1 MNAIRI
7 VPTADEHVEGLNRC
21 LDTVAREGR
30 YLGLLQA
37 PPVEAS
43 RVFVRGVLE
52 AGGVSLVAVDEAGQV
67 VGWCDV
73 QRRPLEM
80 FRHVGTLG
88 IGMLPHVRG
97 RGLGRRLMQAAIEAA
112 RERGMERIQLG
123 VFASNTRA
131 IALYE
136 SLGFVREGL
145 KRRAARFEG
154 RYDDDVMMALFL
166 DEPPESAVG

>member
-1 MNAIRI
+1 MDEIRI
-7 VPTADEHVEGLNRC
+7 VPTTDEHVEGLNRC
-21 LDTVAREGR
+21 LDVVAREGR

-37 PPVEAS
+37 PPVEDS
-43 RVFVRGVLE
+43 RAFVRGVRE
-52 AGGVSLVAVDEAGQV
+52 AGGISLVAVDAVGQV

-73 QRRPLEM
+73 RRRPLEM

-88 IGMLPHVRG
+88 IGMLPEARG
-97 RGLGRRLMQAAIEAA
+97 QGLGRRLMQAAIEAA
-112 RERGMERIQLG
+112 RTHGVERIQLG

-145 KRRAARFEG
+145 KRRAGKFQG
-154 RYDDDVMMALFL
+154 RYDDDVLMALFL
-166 DEPPESAVG
+166 DEPPERAAS

>member
-1 MNAIRI
+1 MNEIRI
-7 VPTADEHVEGLNRC
+7 VPTVDEHVEGLNHC
-21 LDTVAREGR
+21 LDTVVREGR

-43 RVFVRGVLE
+43 RAFVRGVLE
-52 AGGVSLVAVDEAGQV
+52 AGGVSLVAVDDAGQV

-88 IGMLPHVRG
+88 IGMLPDVRG
-97 RGLGRRLMQAAIEAA
+97 QGLGRRLMQAAIEAA
-112 RERGMERIQLG
+112 RGQGMERIQLG

-136 SLGFVREGL
+136 SLGFVHEGL
-145 KRRAARFEG
+145 KRRARKFQG

-166 DEPPESAVG
+166 DEPPDPADS